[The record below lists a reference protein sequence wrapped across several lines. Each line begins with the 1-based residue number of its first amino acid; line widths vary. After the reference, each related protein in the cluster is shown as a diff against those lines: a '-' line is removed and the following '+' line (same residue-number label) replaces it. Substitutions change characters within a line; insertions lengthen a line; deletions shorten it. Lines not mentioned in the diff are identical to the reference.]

1 MGQKDL
7 TAKNFLLHRDI
18 FADTLNALAYAGRN
32 TVHAEDLLP
41 APTESFYHVER
52 GKLANQFGDAA
63 MYEMRSGHIHVHPEA
78 LLLMMKALTGD
89 KRYLKIR
96 DTLSEK
102 EKEGN
107 ISMCELLNK
116 YENRGIQKEIQKGI
130 QQEIPKPAV

>member
-32 TVHAEDLLP
+32 
-41 APTESFYHVER
+41 
-52 GKLANQFGDAA
+52 QFGDAA

-78 LLLMMKALTGD
+78 LLLMMKDLTGD

-107 ISMCELLNK
+107 ISMCELLDK
-116 YENRGIQKEIQKGI
+116 YGNRGI

>member
-7 TAKNFLLHRDI
+7 TAKSFLLHRNI
-18 FADTLNALAYAGRN
+18 FADTLNALAYAGRYA
-32 TVHAEDLLP
+32 VHAEDLLP
-41 APTESFYHVER
+41 APTESFYLAER

-63 MYEMRSGHIHVHPEA
+63 MYEIISGHIHVHPEA

-107 ISMCELLNK
+107 ILMCELLDK
-116 YENRGIQKEIQKGI
+116 YENRGIQ
-130 QQEIPKPAV
+130 QQIPKPAV